1 MSNIL
6 ELAVALGIPD
16 VDRELF
22 ARALT
27 HRSYAY
33 EHGGLPHSERLE
45 FLGDSVLGV
54 VVSSKLFKL
63 DLDANEGDLSRQ
75 RASVVSTEALASIAA
90 TYRIGDYLL
99 LGKGEEH
106 TGGRS
111 KHSLL
116 ADATEAIIGATYV
129 SLGMDAAWALV
140 TRITQP
146 LVDRLDSEDL
156 SLGMDPKTALQEL
169 AAEQGIGA
177 PVYTETA
184 TGPDHDRHFNAEVS
198 IDGVMCGSGSGA
210 SKKAAQKIAARTAWR
225 VLRGATTTE

>member
-1 MSNIL
+1 MSDIL

-33 EHGGLPHSERLE
+33 EHGGIPHSERLE

-63 DLDANEGDLSRQ
+63 DLNANEGDLSRQ
-75 RASVVSTEALASIAA
+75 RASVVSTEALAEIAE
-90 TYRIGDYLL
+90 TYHIGDYLL
-99 LGKGEEH
+99 LGNGEEH
-106 TGGRS
+106 TGGRH

-129 SLGMDAAWALV
+129 SLGMDTAWALV

-146 LVDRLDSEDL
+146 LVDRLGSNDIIM
-156 SLGMDPKTALQEL
+156 GMDPKTALQEL
-169 AAEQGIGA
+169 AAAQGKGQ
-177 PVYTETA
+177 PMYTETA
-184 TGPDHDRHFNAEVS
+184 TGPDHDRRFHSLVT
-198 IDGVMCGSGSGA
+198 IDGVVTGAGDGA
-210 SKKAAQKIAARTAWR
+210 SKKAAQKVAARNAWH
-225 VLRGATTTE
+225 VLHASVS